1 MKYQATQNFINGKFV
16 APQTQKL
23 LNVVS
28 PLDGNLLSTVP
39 LSSASDLNQAVA
51 AAKVAFPA
59 WSKTPIKERV
69 QVFFRYKTLLEKNLK
84 ELATLCSEENGK
96 TYGESVAEI

>member
-1 MKYQATQNFINGKFV
+1 MKYSTVQNYIGGKFV
-16 APQTQKL
+16 DATSVRTLQ
-23 LNVVS
+23 VIS
-28 PLDGNLLSTVP
+28 PVDGNLLSTVP
-39 LSSASDLNQAVA
+39 MSTAKDLDAAVK

-84 ELATLCSEENGK
+84 ELAELCS
-96 TYGESVAEI
+96 